1 MTNRA
6 QSEPGMTI
14 RPYGKGELAMLYAP
28 SLTQQSAVNRLT
40 EWIRANPA
48 LTESLLRSG
57 YRPHQ
62 RLFTSYQVRL
72 IVEALGEP

>member
-1 MTNRA
+1 MTNITHTDR
-6 QSEPGMTI
+6 QMVI

-40 EWIRANPA
+40 EWIRANPT

-57 YRPHQ
+57 YRSHQ